1 MAKQHYVI
9 VVADDDPLINA
20 LITTLLEDEGY
31 HVLSCTTGAD
41 ALQVTNRVRPDLVI
55 TDLHMEVK
63 DAGLQLLAQLR
74 AEPTTA
80 GIGVIICSAD
90 YGVLHRGVG
99 APVDS
104 RVDVIPKPFSLDHLL
119 ATIQQLLQEVR
130 PESDP

>member
-20 LITTLLEDEGY
+20 LITTFLEDEGY
-31 HVLSCTTGAD
+31 HVLSCATGMN
-41 ALQVTNRVRPDLVI
+41 ALQVASRVRPDLVI

-74 AEPTTA
+74 ADPTTA

-90 YGVLHRGVG
+90 YRVLHRGEDKL
-99 APVDS
+99 ADL
-104 RVDVIPKPFSLDHLL
+104 RVDVVPKPFSLDHLL
-119 ATIQQLLQEVR
+119 ATIQQLLQETR
-130 PESDP
+130 PEPDS